1 MERQKAVVDASV
13 CAKWF
18 LNEDY
23 SDRARM
29 IRDSF
34 ATGRLGLSVPSLL
47 FYETLNALRYSRLY
61 SEQELGLAAESLSR
75 YGFEIWEP
83 RGEVDRETAH
93 VSVKND
99 VSVYDASYVA
109 LSKVLKIPFY
119 TVDGELL
126 KKFPRQAL
134 HIKSFS

>member
-18 LNEDY
+18 LNEEH
-23 SDRARM
+23 SDKARM

-34 ATGRLGLSVPSLL
+34 ATGKLGLSVPSLL

-61 SEQELGLAAESLSR
+61 NEHELGQAAESLSR

-83 RGEVDRETAH
+83 KGEVYRETAH
-93 VSVKND
+93 ISVKND
-99 VSVYDASYVA
+99 VSVYDASYIA

-126 KKFPRQAL
+126 RKFPRQAL
-134 HIKSFS
+134 HLKSFS

>member
-23 SDRARM
+23 SDKARM

-34 ATGRLGLSVPSLL
+34 ATGRLDLSVPSLL

-61 SEQELGLAAESLSR
+61 SEQELGLAADSLSR

-83 RGEVDRETAH
+83 RGEVYRETAH

-99 VSVYDASYVA
+99 VSIYDASYIA
-109 LSKVLKIPFY
+109 LSKNLKIPFY

-126 KKFPRQAL
+126 RKFPRQAL
-134 HIKSFS
+134 HLKGFS